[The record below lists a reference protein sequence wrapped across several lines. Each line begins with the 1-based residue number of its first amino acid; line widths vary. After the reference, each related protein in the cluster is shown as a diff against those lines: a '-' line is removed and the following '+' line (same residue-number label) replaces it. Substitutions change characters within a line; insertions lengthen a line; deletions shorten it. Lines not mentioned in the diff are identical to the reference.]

1 MRSNR
6 RGSSQRTTTP
16 VVVEGFRGNTEGIEC
31 RFRAESAF
39 DDGNGLRQWTSR
51 AQNPKT
57 HATWCCHS
65 FYTKPSSTQFTKTI
79 SFMNPVRR
87 KPRNVESWAFGID
100 PQAQFRVLGLPKCQG
115 REKERRSEWVLG
127 KHRENAILICGTC
140 ENEGGNTHLYG
151 LIFVFVFWQ
160 RIPF

>member
-57 HATWCCHS
+57 HATRCCHS

-87 KPRNVESWAFGID
+87 KLRNVESWALGID
-100 PQAQFRVLGLPKCQG
+100 PEVQFRVLGEPKCQG
-115 REKERRSEWVLG
+115 RQKERRSEWVWDY
-127 KHRENAILICGTC
+127 RERMREWRMRFWFRGRAKMKAETHTC
-140 ENEGGNTHLYG
+140 M
-151 LIFVFVFWQ
+151 V
-160 RIPF
+160 